1 MKRIQVL
8 AFCDSE
14 HETPVRATHERTVAI
29 DGSKPIVLDL
39 CESCDER
46 YVRALLIVMEQG
58 SVAEAPAKKIRA
70 SKQHGSPGF
79 IRVCPECLMQSVS
92 RSSLGQ
98 HVRHRHG
105 KGLKDYSEE
114 EFREAQRKYDQ
125 QG

>member
-29 DGSKPIVLDL
+29 DGSKPIMLDL
-39 CESCDER
+39 CDSCDVFIRDLLVLMER
-46 YVRALLIVMEQG
+46 G
-58 SVAEAPAKKIRA
+58 SVAEVPEKKIRA

-114 EFREAQRKYDQ
+114 EFREAQEKYDR